1 MSTNQEN
8 DWVYVEAGEDDP
20 FAEVPFQ
27 EEAPPEEFAVEAAQ
41 VQEVVPITADADKKD
56 ATVANIPAAPAE
68 DNSDVEE
75 AKKRAAHEAAEAQRK
90 AEFDA
95 RQAAK
100 KKAKEEQIA
109 RVQNMNDDEAMAA
122 AIKRTGAD
130 TEKLTRIN
138 MKQMVTEHIQTLCI
152 EDSTFARLALQP
164 RKSMIHCFQFIS
176 RKAWEYV
183 QDELKANGIQ
193 PGPGMQAY
201 GTDIPDDLCYQ
212 WAEEYFRDP
221 TVKEDEEKEEQFV
234 PKPYPGKTA
243 PKTKAKKPEEKKK
256 AEKKVPEKKPEV
268 KKPAE
273 DDQLSFG
280 QMAMI

>member
-1 MSTNQEN
+1 MSTNPEN
-8 DWVYVEAGEDDP
+8 DWAYVEAGEDDP

-41 VQEVVPITADADKKD
+41 VQEVAPITADADKKD
-56 ATVANIPAAPAE
+56 ATVANIPAAPVE
-68 DNSDVEE
+68 DNSDIEE

-122 AIKRTGAD
+122 AIQRTGAD

-152 EDSTFARLALQP
+152 EDSAFARLALQP

-234 PKPYPGKTA
+234 PKPYPGKAA
-243 PKTKAKKPEEKKK
+243 PKTKVKKPAEKKK

>member
-1 MSTNQEN
+1 M
-8 DWVYVEAGEDDP
+8 
-20 FAEVPFQ
+20 
-27 EEAPPEEFAVEAAQ
+27 
-41 VQEVVPITADADKKD
+41 
-56 ATVANIPAAPAE
+56 
-68 DNSDVEE
+68 
-75 AKKRAAHEAAEAQRK
+75 
-90 AEFDA
+90 
-95 RQAAK
+95 
-100 KKAKEEQIA
+100 
-109 RVQNMNDDEAMAA
+109 
-122 AIKRTGAD
+122 
-130 TEKLTRIN
+130 
-138 MKQMVTEHIQTLCI
+138 
-152 EDSTFARLALQP
+152 QP

-234 PKPYPGKTA
+234 PKPYPGKAA
-243 PKTKAKKPEEKKK
+243 PKTKVKKPAEKKK
-256 AEKKVPEKKPEV
+256 AEKKGPEKKPEV

>member
-1 MSTNQEN
+1 MSTNPEN
-8 DWVYVEAGEDDP
+8 DWAYVEAGEDDP

-41 VQEVVPITADADKKD
+41 VQEVAPITADADKKD
-56 ATVANIPAAPAE
+56 AVIADAPTAPAE

-100 KKAKEEQIA
+100 KKATEEQIA

-122 AIKRTGAD
+122 AIQRTGAD

-152 EDSTFARLALQP
+152 EDSAFARLALQP

-176 RKAWEYV
+176 RKAWEYI

-234 PKPYPGKTA
+234 PKPYPGKAA
-243 PKTKAKKPEEKKK
+243 PNTK
-256 AEKKVPEKKPEV
+256 
-268 KKPAE
+268 
-273 DDQLSFG
+273 D
-280 QMAMI
+280 

>member
-1 MSTNQEN
+1 MSTNPEN
-8 DWVYVEAGEDDP
+8 DWAYVDAGEDDP
-20 FAEVPFQ
+20 FAEAPFQ
-27 EEAPPEEFAVEAAQ
+27 TEAASAEFAVEAAP
-41 VQEVVPITADADKKD
+41 VQDVAQNDTDAGKKN
-56 ATVANIPAAPAE
+56 AMVEEAPVTPVS
-68 DNSDVEE
+68 DNTEAEE

-100 KKAKEEQIA
+100 KRAVEEQIA

-122 AIKRTGAD
+122 AIQRTGAD
-130 TEKLTRIN
+130 TEKITRIN

-152 EDSTFARLALQP
+152 EDSAFARLALQP

-234 PKPYPGKTA
+234 PKPYPGKAA
-243 PKTKAKKPEEKKK
+243 PKTKVKKPAEKKK

>member
-1 MSTNQEN
+1 MSTNPEN
-8 DWVYVEAGEDDP
+8 DWAYVEAGEDDP

-27 EEAPPEEFAVEAAQ
+27 AEAAPTEFAVEAAQ
-41 VQEVVPITADADKKD
+41 VQELAQDDTDADKKD
-56 ATVANIPAAPAE
+56 AMVEDAPAAPVA
-68 DNSDVEE
+68 DNTEAEE
-75 AKKRAAHEAAEAQRK
+75 ARKRAAHEAAEAQRK

-100 KKAKEEQIA
+100 KKAAEEQIA

-122 AIKRTGAD
+122 AIQRTGAD
-130 TEKLTRIN
+130 TEKITRIN

-152 EDSTFARLALQP
+152 EDSAFARLALQP

-234 PKPYPGKTA
+234 SKPYPGKTVV
-243 PKTKAKKPEEKKK
+243 KTKAKKPAEKKK
-256 AEKKVPEKKPEV
+256 AEKKAPEKKPEV

-273 DDQLSFG
+273 EDQLSFG

>member
-1 MSTNQEN
+1 MSTNTEN
-8 DWVYVEAGEDDP
+8 DWAYVEAGEDDP

-27 EEAPPEEFAVEAAQ
+27 EEAPPAEFAVEAAQ

-68 DNSDVEE
+68 DNSDAEE
-75 AKKRAAHEAAEAQRK
+75 VKKRAAHEAAEAQRK

-109 RVQNMNDDEAMAA
+109 RVQNMNDDEALAA
-122 AIKRTGAD
+122 AIQRTGAD

-152 EDSTFARLALQP
+152 EDSAFARLALQP

-234 PKPYPGKTA
+234 PKPYPGKAA
-243 PKTKAKKPEEKKK
+243 PKTKGKKPAEKKK

>member
-1 MSTNQEN
+1 MPFWILKGDIDMSTNPEN
-8 DWVYVEAGEDDP
+8 DWAYVEAGEDDP
-20 FAEVPFQ
+20 FAEAPFQ
-27 EEAPPEEFAVEAAQ
+27 EAPPAEFTVEAAQ

-68 DNSDVEE
+68 DNSDAEE

-122 AIKRTGAD
+122 AIQRTGAD

-152 EDSTFARLALQP
+152 EDSP
-164 RKSMIHCFQFIS
+164 CS
-176 RKAWEYV
+176 
-183 QDELKANGIQ
+183 
-193 PGPGMQAY
+193 
-201 GTDIPDDLCYQ
+201 
-212 WAEEYFRDP
+212 
-221 TVKEDEEKEEQFV
+221 
-234 PKPYPGKTA
+234 
-243 PKTKAKKPEEKKK
+243 PER
-256 AEKKVPEKKPEV
+256 A
-268 KKPAE
+268 
-273 DDQLSFG
+273 
-280 QMAMI
+280 

>member
-8 DWVYVEAGEDDP
+8 DWAYVEAGEDDP
-20 FAEVPFQ
+20 FAEAPFQ
-27 EEAPPEEFAVEAAQ
+27 EEAPPAEFTVEAAQ

-68 DNSDVEE
+68 DNADVEE

-122 AIKRTGAD
+122 AIQRTGAD

-152 EDSTFARLALQP
+152 EDSAFARLALQP

-234 PKPYPGKTA
+234 PKPYPGKAA
-243 PKTKAKKPEEKKK
+243 PKTKVKKPAEKKK

>member
-1 MSTNQEN
+1 MSTNPEN
-8 DWVYVEAGEDDP
+8 DWAYVEAGEDDP

-27 EEAPPEEFAVEAAQ
+27 EEASPSEFAVEAAQ
-41 VQEVVPITADADKKD
+41 VQEVAPIVADADKKD
-56 ATVANIPAAPAE
+56 ATVVNIPAAPAE

-90 AEFDA
+90 AEFDV

-122 AIKRTGAD
+122 AIQRTGAD

-152 EDSTFARLALQP
+152 EDSAFARLTLQP

-176 RKAWEYV
+176 RKAWGYV

-234 PKPYPGKTA
+234 PKPYPGKAAT
-243 PKTKAKKPEEKKK
+243 KTKVKKPVEKKK
-256 AEKKVPEKKPEV
+256 AEKNVPEKKPEV

-273 DDQLSFG
+273 EDQLSFG